1 MKKIRLVLPLFAA
14 LAALPA
20 LVALFAPEARSAPCQ
35 GSVDEARRHM
45 ERGFEL
51 YDAKQYLEAA
61 AEFDAAYRAQP
72 FSAFLCNAAMA
83 YQAANDFQN
92 AIQRFEAF
100 LKAEPNAPDLA
111 RIKINLAWLV
121 AQDAAR
127 RAAHA
132 DAGPDAAAASTLA
145 DADAGAPPPP
155 VELAKVVRSQILV
168 VSEPAEA
175 PVTIWSRKAG
185 APPFVPGSPNPGWEK
200 VGAAAKTPH
209 DLSLGP
215 GDYHVVI
222 DAFKDYKR
230 VETDFSLQAGHVYEL
245 KAMLSQG
252 EFLGFLRVLSP
263 AKNARIW
270 LDDPPPH
277 QKPPWGRAP
286 HGALVQSG
294 AHQIWIE
301 APGYEPATEKLT
313 IEHGKTLELTPVM
326 ERVRY
331 GYLRIDGNADE
342 VTVKIDGARR
352 GLYSP
357 LGEPLRIR
365 LPSGSHKLELSA
377 GGRKTYLGDVEV
389 PRGQEL
395 SVHGRLSFA
404 PARSS
409 AVVSGALA
417 VGAIVG
423 GVVLFK
429 QAAAP
434 QDTASLGTAGNA
446 PSSAPTWFRVGG
458 AVSFGV
464 GALLGASTV
473 YSIVNDPTPPS
484 TLRTDKPK
492 DLDESD
498 LDVPGGYVP
507 GPRGRVLGDEA
518 RAEPRCGAL

>member
-1 MKKIRLVLPLFAA
+1 VKKLRLVLPLFAA

-20 LVALFAPEARSAPCQ
+20 LLPPEARSAPCQ

-45 ERGFEL
+45 ERGFSL
-51 YDAKQYLEAA
+51 YDDKQWIEAA
-61 AEFDAAYRAQP
+61 TEFDAAYRAQP

-83 YQAANDFQN
+83 YQAANDFGN

-100 LKAEPNAPDLA
+100 LKVEPNPPDLA

-127 RAAHA
+127 RAAYA
-132 DAGPDAAAASTLA
+132 DAGPDAAAALA
-145 DADAGAPPPP
+145 GADAGAPPPP

-168 VSEPAEA
+168 VSDPAEA
-175 PVTIWSRKAG
+175 PVTIWARRAG
-185 APPFVPGSPNPGWEK
+185 APPFAPGGANPGWDK

-245 KAMLSQG
+245 KAVLSQG
-252 EFLGFLRVLSP
+252 EFMGFLRVLSP
-263 AKNARIW
+263 AKNARVW

-277 QKPPWGRAP
+277 KRPPWGRAP

-294 AHQIWIE
+294 AHQVWVE

-313 IEHGKTLELTPVM
+313 LEHGKTVELDPAL

-331 GYLRIDGNADE
+331 GYLRVDGNAEE

-352 GLYSP
+352 GLYTP

-365 LPSGSHKLELSA
+365 LPSGAHKLELTAS
-377 GGRKTYLGDVEV
+377 GRKAFAGDVEV

-395 SVHGRLSFA
+395 AVHGRLSFA
-404 PARSS
+404 PARSA

-423 GVVLFK
+423 GVALFK

-434 QDTASLGTAGNA
+434 QDTTGTPGNA
-446 PSSAPTWFRVGG
+446 PTSAPTWFRVGG
-458 AVSFGV
+458 AISFGV
-464 GALLGASTV
+464 GALLGASTI
-473 YSIVNDPTPPS
+473 YSLVKDPTPPS

-492 DLDESD
+492 DLDESE

-518 RAEPRCGAL
+518 RAEPQCRAL